1 METKSGFTL
10 LTVAELPA
18 YLDKQK
24 VGRAVTRV
32 QMHHTWAPSYKHFD
46 GANHFA
52 RQQAM
57 RDAHL
62 ARGFADIAQHFTI
75 FPDGSIVTGRS
86 LSKSPAGIV
95 GANTGAVCIECFGNF
110 DRGGDQMDA
119 RQADAIVKT
128 VAALCTRFNLD
139 PASAITYHAWWTESG
154 QYLGDYSPAKS
165 AKTCPGTAFFGGNT
179 RAAYVKN
186 LLPRITAAMEGDED
200 MKTYTKLSELPTW
213 ARPTFEKLI
222 DRGIVAKD
230 KAGNI
235 SVQESSL
242 QPMVYLDRLGAIK

>member
-1 METKSGFTL
+1 MQTKSGFTL

-18 YLDKQK
+18 WLDKQP

-32 QMHHTWAPSYKHFD
+32 QLHHTWAPSYKHFD

-57 RDAHL
+57 RDSHL

-75 FPDGSIVTGRS
+75 FPDGAVVTGRP
-86 LSKSPAGIV
+86 LNKSPAGIV
-95 GANTGAVCIECFGNF
+95 GANTGAICIECFGNF

-119 RQADAIVKT
+119 RQADTIVQT
-128 VAALCTRFNLD
+128 VAALCKHFGLD
-139 PASAITYHAWWTESG
+139 PARAITYHAWWTEGG
-154 QYLGDYSPAKS
+154 QFLGDYSPAKS

-179 RAAYVKN
+179 RAAYNKN
-186 LLPRITAAMEGDED
+186 LLPRIDAAMKGEDE
-200 MKTYTKLSELPTW
+200 MRVYTTLAELPAW
-213 ARPTFEKLI
+213 AQPTFKKLI
-222 DRGIVAKD
+222 DCGVVAKD
-230 KAGNI
+230 KAGKI